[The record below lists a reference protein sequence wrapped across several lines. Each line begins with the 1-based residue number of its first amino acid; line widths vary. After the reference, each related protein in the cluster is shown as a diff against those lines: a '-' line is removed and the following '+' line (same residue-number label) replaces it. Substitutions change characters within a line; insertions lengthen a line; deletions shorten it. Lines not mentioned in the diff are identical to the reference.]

1 MNMNPLAFL
10 TGAVLCTSLA
20 CSAAPQEP
28 LFSMTSREQHP
39 FLSTLKDLV
48 SIESGS
54 RDREGLDQI
63 SQLIFNRL
71 KALGGETTF
80 IEPGVGMY
88 RMHDTPERPGRMVKA
103 EFTGTGSKK
112 VLLIAHMDTVYLK
125 GMLAKQPFRLEGD
138 RAYGL
143 GISDDKQG
151 IAMILHTLEV
161 LKKSNFNEYGKITVL
176 INGDEEI
183 SSPAAR
189 AYFTRLGAEHDV
201 TFSCEASQAKSDR
214 VALTTAGIA
223 AVNLNIV
230 GKASHAGSAPE
241 LGRNALEELS
251 FQIQQMRDLSDPT
264 QGVKM
269 NWTLAT
275 AGTNR
280 NVIPAVAF
288 ATADVRV
295 MKKESF
301 DVVEQK
307 VKDRARVQQI
317 PEAKVSV
324 SFERRRPPLVAS
336 PQSLQMA
343 EHARKVYA
351 ELGRELILG
360 TTAAGGGTD
369 AAFAALETQNPV
381 IESMGVQGFGAHSN
395 DDEYIL
401 ISSITPRMYLLS
413 RLIMDVSRNTVGK
426 PH

>member
-1 MNMNPLAFL
+1 MKKSTLLICALMSCSTLA
-10 TGAVLCTSLA
+10 LA
-20 CSAAPQEP
+20 TPQEP
-28 LFSMTSREQHP
+28 IFSVVEKEHKP
-39 FLSTLKDLV
+39 YLSTLKELV

-54 RDREGLDQI
+54 RDREGLDKI

-71 KALGGETTF
+71 KALGGQVEF
-80 IEPGVGMY
+80 IEAGANTY
-88 RMHDTPERPGRMVKA
+88 RMHDTPEKPGRMVKA
-103 EFTGTGSKK
+103 EFKGTGTKK
-112 VLLIAHMDTVYLK
+112 ILLIAHMDTVYLR
-125 GMLAKQPFRLEGD
+125 GMLAKQPFRIDGD

-151 IAMILHTLEV
+151 IALILHTIES
-161 LKKSNFNEYGKITVL
+161 LKKLKFNHYGKITVL

-189 AYFTRLGAEHDV
+189 AYFSKLGAEHDA

-223 AVNLNIV
+223 AVNLNIT

-251 FQIQQMRDLSDPT
+251 FQIQQMRDLSDAKE
-264 QGVKM
+264 GIKM

-275 AGTNR
+275 AGSNR

-295 MKKESF
+295 MKKEDF
-301 DVVEQK
+301 DVVEKQVRER
-307 VKDRARVQQI
+307 VKVQQI
-317 PEAKVSV
+317 PDTKIDLQ
-324 SFERRRPPLVAS
+324 FERRRPPLLTSA
-336 PQSLQMA
+336 QSLQMA
-343 EHARKVYA
+343 QHAKKVYA
-351 ELGRELILG
+351 ELGRELVLG
-360 TTAAGGGTD
+360 TVAAGGGTD
-369 AAFAALETQNPV
+369 AAFAALDTQNPV

-401 ISSITPRMYLLS
+401 LSSITPRMYLLS
-413 RLIMDVSRNTVGK
+413 RLIMDISQNKVSG
-426 PH
+426 P

>member
-1 MNMNPLAFL
+1 MKKSTLLICALMSCSTLA
-10 TGAVLCTSLA
+10 LA
-20 CSAAPQEP
+20 TPQEP
-28 LFSMTSREQHP
+28 IFSVVEKEHKLY
-39 FLSTLKDLV
+39 LSTLKELV

-54 RDREGLDQI
+54 RDREGLDKI

-71 KALGGETTF
+71 KALGGQVEF
-80 IEPGVGMY
+80 IEAGANTY
-88 RMHDTPERPGRMVKA
+88 RMHDTPEKPGRMVKA
-103 EFTGTGSKK
+103 EFKGTGTKK
-112 VLLIAHMDTVYLK
+112 ILLIAHMDTVYLR
-125 GMLAKQPFRLEGD
+125 GMLAKQPFRIDGD

-151 IAMILHTLEV
+151 IALILHTIES
-161 LKKSNFNEYGKITVL
+161 LKKLKFNHYGKITVL

-189 AYFTRLGAEHDV
+189 AYFSKLGAEHDA

-223 AVNLNIV
+223 AVNLNIT

-251 FQIQQMRDLSDPT
+251 FQIQQMRDLSDAKE
-264 QGVKM
+264 GIKM

-275 AGTNR
+275 AGSNR

-295 MKKESF
+295 MKKEDF
-301 DVVEQK
+301 DVVEKQVRER
-307 VKDRARVQQI
+307 VKVQQI
-317 PEAKVSV
+317 PDTKIDLQ
-324 SFERRRPPLVAS
+324 FERRRPPLLTSA
-336 PQSLQMA
+336 QSLQMA
-343 EHARKVYA
+343 QHAKKVYA
-351 ELGRELILG
+351 ELGRELVLG
-360 TTAAGGGTD
+360 TVAAGGGTD
-369 AAFAALETQNPV
+369 AAFAALDTQNPV

-401 ISSITPRMYLLS
+401 LSSITPRMYLLS
-413 RLIMDVSRNTVGK
+413 RLIMDISQNKVSG
-426 PH
+426 P